1 MNYSLGYAFNL
12 EEIMELFPLEKLKL
26 TCDECEKIIGDR
38 HRRKLVNRIF
48 KDSVKV
54 ILNDIIDNNSTF
66 KLPLRGGRT
75 AEIHMRKISGDT
87 FMKLRKAGKWKN
99 IDFLKSN
106 FTGYMLCLYM
116 FRNGLRKRK
125 NIYVNK
131 ELRDKIDQNTNN
143 KMQYC

>member
-75 AEIHMRKISGDT
+75 AETHMRKISGDT

-99 IDFLKSN
+99 VDFLKSN

-131 ELRDKIDQNTNN
+131 ELRDKID
-143 KMQYC
+143 

>member
-66 KLPLRGGRT
+66 KLINL
-75 AEIHMRKISGDT
+75 
-87 FMKLRKAGKWKN
+87 
-99 IDFLKSN
+99 
-106 FTGYMLCLYM
+106 
-116 FRNGLRKRK
+116 
-125 NIYVNK
+125 
-131 ELRDKIDQNTNN
+131 
-143 KMQYC
+143 

>member
-1 MNYSLGYAFNL
+1 
-12 EEIMELFPLEKLKL
+12 
-26 TCDECEKIIGDR
+26 
-38 HRRKLVNRIF
+38 
-48 KDSVKV
+48 
-54 ILNDIIDNNSTF
+54 
-66 KLPLRGGRT
+66 
-75 AEIHMRKISGDT
+75 MRKISGDT

-131 ELRDKIDQNTNN
+131 ELRDKID
-143 KMQYC
+143 